1 MTRRLAATTS
11 ALRDERG
18 FALLGSMM
26 ILVILM
32 GVGLALVA
40 RSDTQSNVSG
50 QERVKESGF
59 NLSEAALNAQALQLG
74 RTWPSADV
82 ADCDAST
89 GAQSWCP
96 LAAAIGNGYTTQDYA
111 ASCPS
116 KGNTAALWKTQIR
129 DNVST
134 TPQYWT
140 TAVNSRPHWDANG
153 DGSVWVRAFST
164 VQCQAGSV
172 VGLVAKTSQPITIA
186 NTVLTANYM
195 TTTNQGKKV
204 IIDTLGAYAQP
215 VSIQPGPAAQPSKI
229 VLRCAPGAPSP
240 CANYNSSK
248 GQIQPPTVTT
258 SSTTSSQALTATQ
271 LQQLETQ
278 AAAAGTLHTG
288 TDCPTSLSTLSSPA
302 NGAPVVIQGPCN
314 ISITGNG
321 SINSG
326 TTPGVLVIENG
337 TLTLGGSVTFYGL
350 LYMVNKQASSGIV
363 VSIQGNAV
371 IQGSVNIDGN
381 GGISAGS
388 SKTNLIFDS
397 RASGLLKGSSGAA
410 LNRGTMRTLPPS
422 TP

>member
-1 MTRRLAATTS
+1 MTNRL
-11 ALRDERG
+11 RNERG
-18 FALLGSMM
+18 FALLGAMM
-26 ILVILM
+26 IMVLLM
-32 GVGLALVA
+32 GLGLALIA
-40 RSDTQSNVSG
+40 RSDTQSTISG
-50 QERVKESGF
+50 QERVRESGF
-59 NLSEAALNAQALQLG
+59 NLAEAALNAQALQLG
-74 RTWPSADV
+74 RNWPSASSPA
-82 ADCDAST
+82 ADCDATT
-89 GAQSWCP
+89 GAQTYCP
-96 LAAAIGNGYTTQDYA
+96 LASAIGNGYTTKDYA

-116 KGNTAALWKTQIR
+116 QGNSPALWKTQVR
-129 DNVST
+129 DNLT
-134 TPQYWT
+134 ATPQYWT
-140 TAVNSRPHWDANG
+140 PAVNSQAHYDLNG
-153 DGSVWVRAFST
+153 DGLVWVRAFST

-215 VSIQPGPAAQPSKI
+215 PSIQPGPAAQPSKI

-240 CANYNSSK
+240 CANYASNK
-248 GQIQPPTVTT
+248 GQIQPANTVTT
-258 SSTTSSQALTATQ
+258 SSTTSPQALTATQ
-271 LQQLETQ
+271 LQQLESQ

-288 TDCPTSLSTLSSPA
+288 TDCPNSTSALSSPA
-302 NGAPVVIQGPCN
+302 NGAPVVIQGPCT
-314 ISITGNG
+314 ISVTGNG

-337 TLTLGGSVTFYGL
+337 TFTLGGNVTFYGL

-388 SKTNLIFDS
+388 SKTNLIFDT
-397 RASGLLKGSSGAA
+397 RAAGLLKGSTGAT
-410 LNRGTMRTLPPS
+410 LNRGTLRTLPAS